1 MFNFKEKTVY
11 ITGASGGIAISCAQK
26 FYDAGA
32 NLILTDL
39 HLPILKSI
47 ISPLNMAS
55 ERVLLISQD
64 VRNPDKADHI
74 VSEAVKKFGGID
86 VVIPCAGLY
95 QNSSIKDM
103 TNKEWKNTLEINLDG
118 VFYTIR
124 AAIPYIRNG
133 GAIVNIASIAGHK
146 GSFQHGHYAASKGA
160 ILALTRTLALE
171 LAPKIRVNN
180 ISPGLISTS
189 MIQDL
194 MDEKGETLIS
204 QTPLQRL
211 GSPDDV
217 ANAAIYLASDYASF
231 ITGETLH
238 VNGGLYIAS

>member
-11 ITGASGGIAISCAQK
+11 ITGASGGIAVSCAQK

-32 NLILTDL
+32 NLILTDI
-39 HLPILKSI
+39 HLPTLKSV
-47 ISPLNMAS
+47 ISPLNMSS
-55 ERVLLISQD
+55 ERILLISQD
-64 VRNPDKADHI
+64 VRNSDEADY
-74 VSEAVKKFGGID
+74 VVAEAIKKFRGID

-95 QNSSIKDM
+95 PNSSIKDM
-103 TNKEWKNTLEINLDG
+103 TNKEWKDTLEINLDG

-124 AAIPYIRNG
+124 ATIPYLKPG

-146 GSFQHGHYAASKGA
+146 GSFQHGHYAAAKGA
-160 ILALTRTLALE
+160 ILTLTRTLALE
-171 LAPKIRVNN
+171 LAPQIRVNN
-180 ISPGLISTS
+180 ISPGLINTS

-194 MDEKGETLIS
+194 MDEKGKTLIS

-211 GSPDDV
+211 GSPNDV
-217 ANAAIYLASDYASF
+217 ANAAMYLASDYASF

>member
-39 HLPILKSI
+39 HLPILESI
-47 ISPLNMAS
+47 ISPLNMTS
-55 ERVLLISQD
+55 ERILLMSQD
-64 VRNPDKADHI
+64 VKNPDKADHI
-74 VSEAVKKFGGID
+74 ISEAVKKFGGID
-86 VVIPCAGLY
+86 VIIPCAGLY
-95 QNSSIKDM
+95 PNSSIKDM
-103 TNKEWKNTLEINLDG
+103 TNEEWKNTLEINLNG

-146 GSFQHGHYAASKGA
+146 GSFQHGHYAAAKGA

-180 ISPGLISTS
+180 ISPGLINTS